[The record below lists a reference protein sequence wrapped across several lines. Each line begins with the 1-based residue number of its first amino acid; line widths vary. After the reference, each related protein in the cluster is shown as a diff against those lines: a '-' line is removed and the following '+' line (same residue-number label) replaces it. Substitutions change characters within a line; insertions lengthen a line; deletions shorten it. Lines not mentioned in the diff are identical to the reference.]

1 MGARSLEEVKQ
12 DLESERQR
20 LGKAVHTLRSQANTI
35 RRRLP
40 LVALGAT
47 GAGFVLRTVARR
59 VVRRAGPGKESRAR
73 FPFLDG
79 R

>member
-1 MGARSLEEVKQ
+1 MGARSPDEVKREI
-12 DLESERQR
+12 ESERER
-20 LGKAVHTLRSQANTI
+20 LGKAVHTLRAQAGKV

-40 LVALGAT
+40 LVAVGAT
-47 GAGFVLRTVARR
+47 GAGLVLRTVARR
-59 VVRRAGPGKESRAR
+59 VFRRTGPGKESRAR